1 MTITT
6 SDLEALL
13 VAKTEAKLAWD
24 AAHQNAAKLTSTDPV
39 GERVCRDLENVRL
52 RKIYCACDDA
62 YEAALGQYVLEE
74 RERRAN
80 A

>member
-6 SDLEALL
+6 TDLETLL
-13 VAKTEAKLAWD
+13 VARTDAKLAWD
-24 AAHQNAAKLTSTDPV
+24 VAHRNAAALTSTDPV
-39 GERVCRDLENVRL
+39 SDRVVRDLENVRL
-52 RKIYCACDDA
+52 RKIYCACDEA
-62 YEAALGQYVLEE
+62 YEAALGQYVAQE